1 MILIIIKFGEV
12 LLCFSPKIIN
22 ALRSYIK
29 HSKESFIRYPN
40 TSKLVKKTRLRL
52 VFSIHF
58 LVFGYL
64 MKHSSSCL
72 IYYLKIEKKI
82 EIGTLP
88 NIRFCPC
95 FQDQIL
101 PTNCAENQGSWNGSS
116 PIKPTILHE
125 KLLYHHML
133 VTASLLFR
141 ERTFFTKVFSSFRGR
156 FRKGCRR
163 EKSCLLK
170 FGSWRERR
178 RPLTQAPSFV
188 DVAVAPTTSSA

>member
-1 MILIIIKFGEV
+1 MDNGCSLVVEER
-12 LLCFSPKIIN
+12 LLAQVC
-22 ALRSYIK
+22 
-29 HSKESFIRYPN
+29 
-40 TSKLVKKTRLRL
+40 
-52 VFSIHF
+52 
-58 LVFGYL
+58 LVFGL
-64 MKHSSSCL
+64 
-72 IYYLKIEKKI
+72 
-82 EIGTLP
+82 GTLP

-101 PTNCAENQGSWNGSS
+101 PTNCAENQGSWNG
-116 PIKPTILHE
+116 IKPTILHQ

-163 EKSCLLK
+163 EKSSLLK

-188 DVAVAPTTSSA
+188 DVAVAPKTSGPGSWKAD